1 MKPNDSY
8 LNNFCT
14 EQSWKPS
21 HNNQIVSWQ
30 MYRGQRGPCPS
41 SCRVEAGWGEGK
53 ARSSRELDLGG
64 RSVTMQP
71 LNRAELPDL
80 ANKKT
85 GCPVEFEFQINNE

>member
-30 MYRGQRGPCPS
+30 TVQRSNRAMPFQLQSG
-41 SCRVEAGWGEGK
+41 GWMGGGEGT
-53 ARSSRELDLGG
+53 EQQG
-64 RSVTMQP
+64 
-71 LNRAELPDL
+71 
-80 ANKKT
+80 T
-85 GCPVEFEFQINNE
+85 GPGWAISHNAAL